1 MNNDKISIIA
11 FYLPQFHPIA
21 ENDKW
26 WGKGFTEWTN
36 VAKAKPLFKGHYQPR
51 IPADLGFYDLR
62 LNEIMENQVEFA
74 KEAGITAFCFW
85 HYWFGNG
92 KRLLEKPVQMYV
104 ENKDIEFP
112 FCLAWANH
120 SWQKKSWNPEISRL
134 SKELLIE
141 QEYPS
146 KKDIDDHFYEMLPM
160 FKDKRYYRIKDKLVF
175 ILYRTEDIPD
185 SKYFIERWNELA
197 ILNNIPNFYFIG
209 HTSEEENLESDV
221 YKNLDAINLHILHKA
236 FKNNKIKRYLSWIFK
251 RPLNTSEYKDSIRL
265 FESKKMEKD
274 NIYPTLY
281 PNWDASP
288 RLGNIAT
295 ILNNSTPM
303 LFKIHVKRIL
313 DLIKHKKEEDKIIF
327 LKSWNEWAEGNYM
340 EPDLKFGKSYIK
352 VLSECLAES

>member
-1 MNNDKISIIA
+1 MKKEKISIVA

-21 ENDKW
+21 ENDLL

-36 VAKAKPLFKGHYQPR
+36 VAKAKPLFKGHYQPK
-51 IPADLGFYDLR
+51 IPSELGFYDLR
-62 LNEIMENQVEFA
+62 LNEIMESQVELA
-74 KEAGITAFCFW
+74 KEANIAAFCFW

-92 KRLLEKPVQMYV
+92 KQLLEKPVKMYV
-104 ENKDIEFP
+104 ENKNIDFP

-141 QEYPS
+141 QLYPD
-146 KKDIDDHFYEMLPM
+146 KLDIDNHFYEMLPM
-160 FKDKRYYRIKDKLVF
+160 FQHKSYYRIKDKLVF
-175 ILYRTEDIPD
+175 VIYRIEDIPD

-197 ILNNIPNFYFIG
+197 TINNIPNFYFIG
-209 HTSEEENLESDV
+209 HTSEEENLNLDV
-221 YKNLDAINLHILHKA
+221 YKNLDAINLHILHKS
-236 FKNNKIKRYLSWIFK
+236 FKNNKIKSYFSWLF
-251 RPLNTSEYKDSIRL
+251 RMPLNIADYKKSIPY
-265 FESKKMEKD
+265 FESKYMKKD

-295 ILNNSTPM
+295 ILNNSTPK
-303 LFKIHVKRIL
+303 LFKVHIKRIL
-313 DLIKHKKEEDKIIF
+313 NLIQHKKPDDKVIF

-340 EPDLKFGKSYIK
+340 EPDLKFGKSYIQALSDC
-352 VLSECLAES
+352 LSEL